1 MEDNLKTKY
10 KDLGEMFHES
20 KTNTKILGKVQT
32 ITPTRLR
39 MRVNSIIFHL
49 TSPFFGEDFS
59 SQSTKTPKK
68 KPLENPSVELAIGDG
83 GARYKRHSYV
93 PGGSRKVSL
102 HHDIPNDNVTLTFHK
117 KNRVHL

>member
-32 ITPTRLR
+32 ITPTRLG
-39 MRVNSIIFHL
+39 MRVNSIILHL

-68 KPLENPSVELAIGDG
+68 KNPGKPQRRAGHWGRRS
-83 GARYKRHSYV
+83 
-93 PGGSRKVSL
+93 SL
-102 HHDIPNDNVTLTFHK
+102 
-117 KNRVHL
+117 